1 MEAHLFR
8 SIVIST
14 KHEIGKSLTSALEA
28 TGHVDIA
35 RKIDGYPEAADLL
48 RSVRANAAE
57 IVFVDF
63 AEVEKALSIV
73 KLLEARAAQVQI
85 VAFEEH
91 ANPDVLR
98 QSMRAGVREF
108 LVGPFPREAVMETL
122 SNIKEMLDKKPVVHE
137 TTNQVFS
144 FLPSKAGVGAST
156 IAANVCAA
164 MGRQPDTRVLLSD
177 FDLSSGMLRFML
189 KLTNEHSVPDAI
201 ERLRDMDE
209 NLWPQLVTTIQGMDV
224 LHAGRLNP
232 NLRIDPEHIGHLV
245 EFMRRMYGVLC
256 FDHSGNLERYS
267 LELMQESKRIILV
280 CTAEIPSLHLAREKM
295 AFLKELGLSAR
306 VSIVLNRMHKKP
318 LFAKDQ
324 VEDVLGLPVVRIF
337 PNDYQA
343 VNRSVQDGKLI
354 DPSGELGRSFA
365 EFAAQLMDQPAAKP
379 EPAKHRFLELF
390 RTASPLASPVRE

>member
-1 MEAHLFR
+1 
-8 SIVIST
+8 
-14 KHEIGKSLTSALEA
+14 LEA
-28 TGHVDIA
+28 TGHVTIA
-35 RKIDGYPEAADLL
+35 RQFDTYPEAADLI
-48 RSVRANAAE
+48 RSLRANATE

-63 AEVEKALSIV
+63 AEVDKALYIV
-73 KLLEARAAQVQI
+73 RLLEAKASQVQI
-85 VAFEEH
+85 VAFGED
-91 ANPDVLR
+91 ADPDILR

-108 LVGPFPREAVMETL
+108 LLGPFPRQAVMETL
-122 SNIKEMLDKKPVVHE
+122 ANVKEMLEKRPVVHE

-164 MGRQPDTRVLLSD
+164 MGRKPDTRVLLSD

-201 ERLRDMDE
+201 ERLKDMDE
-209 NLWPQLVTTIQGMDV
+209 NLWPQLVTKIRGMDV

-232 NLRIDPEHIGHLV
+232 NLRIDPEHISHLV

-280 CTAEIPSLHLAREKM
+280 CTAEIPSLHLAREKV

-318 LFAKDQ
+318 LFEKAQ
-324 VEDVLGLPVVRIF
+324 VEDVLGMPVMRVF

-343 VNRSVQDGKLI
+343 VNQSVQEGKLI
-354 DPSGELGRSFA
+354 DPSGVLGQSFG
-365 EFAAQLMDQPAAKP
+365 EFAAQLLEQPGAKT
-379 EPAKHRFLELF
+379 EATKRRFLEFF
-390 RTASPLASPVRE
+390 RTSTALTAPVRE

>member
-1 MEAHLFR
+1 M
-8 SIVIST
+8 
-14 KHEIGKSLTSALEA
+14 
-28 TGHVDIA
+28 
-35 RKIDGYPEAADLL
+35 DGYPEAADLL

-57 IVFVDF
+57 VVFVDF
-63 AEVEKALSIV
+63 AQVEKALSLV
-73 KLLEARAAQVQI
+73 RLLESRAPLVQI
-85 VAFEEH
+85 VAFGEH
-91 ANPDVLR
+91 ADPDVLR

-108 LVGPFPREAVMETL
+108 LLDPFARQSVMETL
-122 SNIKEMLDKKPVVHE
+122 SNVKEMLDKRPVVHE
-137 TTNQVFS
+137 STNQVFS
-144 FLPSKAGVGAST
+144 FLPSKAGGGAST

-164 MGRQPDTRVLLSD
+164 MARQPDTRVLLSD
-177 FDLSSGMLRFML
+177 FDLNSGMLRFML
-189 KLTNEHSVPDAI
+189 KLTNDHSVPDAI

-232 NLRIDPEHIGHLV
+232 NLRIDPEHIAQLV

-306 VSIVLNRMHKKP
+306 VSVVLNRMHKKP

-324 VEDVLGLPVVRIF
+324 VEDVLGVPVMRVF

-343 VNRSVQDGKLI
+343 VNDAVHDGKLI
-354 DPSGELGRSFA
+354 DPSSALGKSFA
-365 EFAAQLMDQPAAKP
+365 EFAEQLMEQPAVKLEAP
-379 EPAKHRFLELF
+379 KHRFLELF
-390 RTASPLASPVRE
+390 RTASTLASPVRD

>member
-1 MEAHLFR
+1 LEAHLFR

-14 KHEIGKSLTSALEA
+14 KHEIGTGLTSALEA
-28 TGHVDIA
+28 TGHVNIA
-35 RKIDGYPEAADLL
+35 RKMDGYPEGADLL
-48 RSVRANAAE
+48 RSVRANASE
-57 IVFVDF
+57 VVFVDF
-63 AEVEKALSIV
+63 AEVDKALSVV

-85 VAFEEH
+85 VAFDEH
-91 ANPDVLR
+91 ADPDVLR

-108 LVGPFPREAVMETL
+108 LISPFPRQAVMDTL
-122 SNIKEMLDKKPVVHE
+122 SNIKEMLVKKPVVHE
-137 TTNQVFS
+137 STNQVFS

-164 MGRQPDTRVLLSD
+164 MGRLPDTRVLLSD

-189 KLTNEHSVPDAI
+189 KLTNDNCVPDAI
-201 ERLRDMDE
+201 ERLKDMDE
-209 NLWPQLVTTIQGMDV
+209 NLWPQLVTTIKGVDV

-232 NLRIDPEHIGHLV
+232 NLRIDPTHIGQLV

-295 AFLKELGLSAR
+295 AFLKDLGLSGR
-306 VSIVLNRMHKKP
+306 VSVVLNRMHKKP

-324 VEDVLGLPVVRIF
+324 VEDVLGVPVVRVF
-337 PNDYQA
+337 PNDYHA
-343 VNRSVQDGKLI
+343 VNHSVQEGKLI
-354 DPSGELGRSFA
+354 EPSGELGRSFA
-365 EFAAQLMDQPAAKP
+365 EFAAQLMDQPASKP
-379 EPAKHRFLELF
+379 EPAKHRFLEMF
-390 RTASPLASPVRE
+390 RTASPLVSPVRE

>member
-1 MEAHLFR
+1 L
-8 SIVIST
+8 
-14 KHEIGKSLTSALEA
+14 
-28 TGHVDIA
+28 
-35 RKIDGYPEAADLL
+35 
-48 RSVRANAAE
+48 RANGTE
-57 IVFVDF
+57 VVFVDF

-73 KLLEARAAQVQI
+73 KLLEAKAGPVQI
-85 VAFEEH
+85 VAFGEH
-91 ANPDVLR
+91 ADPDVLR

-108 LVGPFPREAVMETL
+108 LVGPFPRSAVMETL
-122 SNIKEMLDKKPVVHE
+122 SNIKEMLDKRPVVHE

-164 MGRQPDTRVLLSD
+164 MARQPDTRVLLSD

-201 ERLRDMDE
+201 ERLKDMDE
-209 NLWPQLVTTIQGMDV
+209 NLWPQLVTAIKGMDV

-232 NLRIDPEHIGHLV
+232 NLRIDPNHIGQLV

-295 AFLKELGLSAR
+295 TFLKDLGLSAR

-324 VEDVLGLPVVRIF
+324 VEDVLGVPVLRVF

-354 DPSGELGRSFA
+354 DPAGELGQSFA
-365 EFAAQLMDQPAAKP
+365 EFAVQLMDQPSAKT
-379 EPAKHRFLELF
+379 EAVKGRFLEFF
-390 RTASPLASPVRE
+390 RTAPTLASPVRE

>member
-8 SIVIST
+8 SIVISST
-14 KHEIGKSLTSALEA
+14 HEIGNGLTSVLEA
-28 TGHVDIA
+28 TGHVNIA
-35 RKIDGYPEAADLL
+35 RKIEGYPESADLI
-48 RSVRANAAE
+48 RSLRANGTE
-57 IVFVDF
+57 VVFLDF
-63 AEVEKALSIV
+63 AEVDRALSIV
-73 KLLEARAAQVQI
+73 KLLEAKASQVQI
-85 VAFEEH
+85 VAFDEH
-91 ANPDVLR
+91 AHPDVLR

-108 LVGPFPREAVMETL
+108 LVGPFPRSAVMETL
-122 SNIKEMLDKKPVVHE
+122 SNIKEMLDKRPVVHE

-189 KLTNEHSVPDAI
+189 KLNNEHSVPDAI
-201 ERLRDMDE
+201 ERLKDMDE

-306 VSIVLNRMHKKP
+306 VSVVLNRMHKKP

-324 VEDVLGLPVVRIF
+324 VEDVLGMPVVRVF

-354 DPSGELGRSFA
+354 DPAGELGKSFA
-365 EFAAQLMDQPAAKP
+365 EFAAQLLDQPGVKP
-379 EPAKHRFLELF
+379 EAAKHRFLELF
-390 RTASPLASPVRE
+390 RTPSTLAAPVRE

>member
-1 MEAHLFR
+1 M
-8 SIVIST
+8 
-14 KHEIGKSLTSALEA
+14 
-28 TGHVDIA
+28 
-35 RKIDGYPEAADLL
+35 
-48 RSVRANAAE
+48 
-57 IVFVDF
+57 
-63 AEVEKALSIV
+63 
-73 KLLEARAAQVQI
+73 QI

-91 ANPDVLR
+91 ADPDILR

-108 LVGPFPREAVMETL
+108 LIGPFPRQAVMDTL
-122 SNIKEMLDKKPVVHE
+122 ANIKEMLDKKPVVHE
-137 TTNQVFS
+137 STNQVFS

-156 IAANVCAA
+156 TAANVCAA
-164 MGRQPDTRVLLSD
+164 MARQPDSRVLLSD

-209 NLWPQLVTTIQGMDV
+209 NLWPQLVTAIRGMDV

-232 NLRIDPEHIGHLV
+232 NLRIDPTHIGQLV
-245 EFMRRMYGVLC
+245 EFMRRMYSVLC

-306 VSIVLNRMHKKP
+306 VSVVLNRMHKKP
-318 LFAKDQ
+318 LFAKPQ
-324 VEDVLGLPVVRIF
+324 VEDVLGMPVVRVF

-343 VNRSVQDGKLI
+343 VNQSVQEGKLI
-354 DPSGELGRSFA
+354 DPSSDLGKSFA
-365 EFAAQLMDQPAAKP
+365 EFAAQLLDLPTGKA
-379 EPAKHRFLELF
+379 EPSKHRFLEMF
-390 RTASPLASPVRE
+390 RTASPLASPVRD

>member
-1 MEAHLFR
+1 LEAHLFR

-14 KHEIGKSLTSALEA
+14 KHEIGKGLTSVLEA
-28 TGHVDIA
+28 TGHVNIA
-35 RKIDGYPEAADLL
+35 RKIEGYPESADLI
-48 RSVRANAAE
+48 RSLRANGTE
-57 IVFVDF
+57 VVFLDF
-63 AEVEKALSIV
+63 AEAEKALSIV
-73 KLLEARAAQVQI
+73 KLLEAKASQVQI
-85 VAFEEH
+85 VAFGEH
-91 ANPDVLR
+91 AHPDVLR

-108 LVGPFPREAVMETL
+108 LVGPFPRQAVMETL
-122 SNIKEMLDKKPVVHE
+122 SNIKEMLDKRPVVHE

-164 MGRQPDTRVLLSD
+164 MGRQPDSRVLLSD

-189 KLTNEHSVPDAI
+189 KLNNEHSVPDAI
-201 ERLRDMDE
+201 ERLKDMDE

-318 LFAKDQ
+318 LFAKEQ
-324 VEDVLGLPVVRIF
+324 VEDVLGMPVMRIF
-337 PNDYQA
+337 PNDYHA
-343 VNRSVQDGKLI
+343 VNQSVQVGKLI
-354 DPSGELGRSFA
+354 DPAGELGKSFA
-365 EFAAQLMDQPAAKP
+365 EFAAQLMDQAAAKP
-379 EPAKHRFLELF
+379 EASKHRFLELF
-390 RTASPLASPVRE
+390 RTASPLATPVRE

>member
-8 SIVIST
+8 SIVISST
-14 KHEIGKSLTSALEA
+14 HEIGNGLTSVLEA
-28 TGHVDIA
+28 TGHVNIA
-35 RKIDGYPEAADLL
+35 RKIEGYPESADLI
-48 RSVRANAAE
+48 RSLRANGTE
-57 IVFVDF
+57 VVFLDF
-63 AEVEKALSIV
+63 ADVERALSIV
-73 KLLEARAAQVQI
+73 KLLEAKASQVQI
-85 VAFEEH
+85 VAFDEH
-91 ANPDVLR
+91 AHPDVLR

-108 LVGPFPREAVMETL
+108 LVGPFPRSAVMETL
-122 SNIKEMLDKKPVVHE
+122 SNIKEMLDKRPVVHE

-189 KLTNEHSVPDAI
+189 KLNNEHSVPDAI
-201 ERLRDMDE
+201 ERLKDMDE

-306 VSIVLNRMHKKP
+306 VSVVLNRMHKKP

-324 VEDVLGLPVVRIF
+324 VEDVLGLPVVRVF

-354 DPSGELGRSFA
+354 DPAGELGKSFA
-365 EFAAQLMDQPAAKP
+365 EFAAQLLEQPGAKT
-379 EPAKHRFLELF
+379 EAAKHRFLELF
-390 RTASPLASPVRE
+390 RAASPLAAPVRE